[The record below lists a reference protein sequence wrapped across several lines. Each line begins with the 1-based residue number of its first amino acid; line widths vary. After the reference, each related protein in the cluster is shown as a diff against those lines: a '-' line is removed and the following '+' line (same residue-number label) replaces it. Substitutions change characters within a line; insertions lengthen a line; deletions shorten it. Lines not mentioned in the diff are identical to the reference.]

1 MPSRRHFLKVGGLS
15 VSLLGVAGK
24 LLPQAPS
31 APSATTGS
39 SATTGLQPKLE
50 SLTAGVKPLG
60 PEDYAARVDRA
71 RKIMA
76 ECKIDGLLLTGGSNL
91 VYFTT
96 VRWGVSERTFGAVL
110 SKNGNP
116 VWVCPAFELERAKE
130 LIPAG
135 QEIRVWEE
143 HESPYK
149 LIGGIL
155 ADHGAKAGRLGI
167 GPSTS
172 AFVFYGIR
180 QDAPALDLVDGAVVT
195 EGCRGVK
202 TAKEI
207 AFLDLANKITKLAYI
222 EGFKSIKEGM
232 SQRDLSSAISAAH
245 QKLGAGGSGGPQ
257 FGPGTA
263 FPHGTRVPRALQ
275 PGDPIMVDG
284 GCSVEGFSSDV
295 TRTIVFGKATDKQ
308 RKVWDIVKKA
318 QDAALKAA
326 RPGAACES
334 VDAAARKVVEDAGY
348 GPGYKYFAHR
358 VGHGIGLEGHEYP
371 YLVRGNTL
379 KMEPGMTFSNEP
391 GIYIYGEFGIRTE
404 DCMVVTENGARL
416 LGGMPA
422 VSIDK
427 PF

>member
-1 MPSRRHFLKVGGLS
+1 MISRRHFLKVGGLS
-15 VSLLGVAGK
+15 VSLAGIADSVFS
-24 LLPQAPS
+24 QAP
-31 APSATTGS
+31 AKP
-39 SATTGLQPKLE
+39 QVKLE
-50 SLTAGVKPLG
+50 TLTSGVKPLG
-60 PEDYAARVDRA
+60 PEDYALRVQKA
-71 RKIMA
+71 QKIMA
-76 ECKIDGLLLTGGSNL
+76 DHKIDGLLLTGGTNL

-110 SKNGNP
+110 TRKGAP
-116 VWVCPAFELERAKE
+116 IWVCPAFELERAKE
-130 LIPAG
+130 LIPQG
-135 QEIRVWEE
+135 QEVRIWEE

-149 LIGGIL
+149 LVGGIL
-155 ADHGAKAGRLGI
+155 ADQGAKTGRLGI
-167 GPSTS
+167 VPSTN

-180 QDAPALDLVDGAVVT
+180 QDVPALDLTDGAVVT

-207 AFLDLANKITKLAYI
+207 AFLDLANRITKLAYI

-232 SQRDLSSAISAAH
+232 SQRDLSAAISAAH
-245 QKLGAGGSGGPQ
+245 QKLGANGSGGPQ

-263 FPHGTRVPRALQ
+263 FPHGTRTPRALQ
-275 PGDPIMVDG
+275 KGDPIMVDG

-295 TRTIVFGKATDKQ
+295 TRTVVFGAPSDKQ
-308 RKVWDIVKKA
+308 RKVWDIVKA
-318 QDAALKAA
+318 SQDAALKAA
-326 RPGAACES
+326 RPGATCES

-358 VGHGIGLEGHEYP
+358 VGHGIGMEGHEYP
-371 YLVRGNTL
+371 YLVKGNTL

-416 LGGMPA
+416 LGGLPA

-427 PF
+427 PFADK